1 MPNIANAT
9 RMELTRLKNQLATTR
24 KGHRLLKD
32 KQDEMMRQ
40 FLSLVGTY
48 KNLRKLVEDKWLET
62 LKKYD
67 YAKAYHY
74 EAELQEKFL
83 VPATTLEL
91 SYKRES
97 VMSVLVPKI
106 EIKEVV
112 KPNITYSFH
121 GTHPILDDIVLSLAN
136 NLSHLIELA
145 AMDKKV
151 RILITEIEKTK
162 RRVNAIEHIL
172 IPEIIADIKVVRM
185 KINEAELSNTIRIM
199 KSKDLILKKQLKQNE
214 TNDVKNK

>member
-9 RMELTRLKNQLATTR
+9 RMELTRLKNQLTTTK
-24 KGHRLLKD
+24 KGHHLLKD

-40 FLSLVGTY
+40 FLSLVEQY
-48 KNLRKLVEDKWLET
+48 KVLRTLVEDKWLDA

-67 YAKAYHY
+67 GAKAYHY
-74 EAELQEKFL
+74 EAELKEKFL

-91 SYKRES
+91 RYDKAS
-97 VMSVLVPKI
+97 VMSVTVPKI

-112 KPNITYSFH
+112 DPKITYSFH
-121 GTHPILDDIVLSLAN
+121 GTHPILDDIVFNLAT
-136 NLSHLIELA
+136 NLNKLIELA

-151 RILITEIEKTK
+151 RILINEIEKTK

-199 KSKDLILKKQLKQNE
+199 KSKELILKKQVSPK
-214 TNDVKNK
+214 D

>member
-40 FLSLVGTY
+40 FLSMIENY
-48 KNLRKLVEDKWLET
+48 KVLRQLVESKWLKALDT
-62 LKKYD
+62 YD

-74 EAELQEKFL
+74 EAELKEKFL
-83 VPATTLEL
+83 VPATSLEL
-91 SYKRES
+91 KYSKS
-97 VMSVLVPKI
+97 TVMTVAVP
-106 EIKEVV
+106 EIQVSQKVDP
-112 KPNITYSFH
+112 KITYSFH
-121 GTHPILDDIVLSLAN
+121 GTNPVLDEVVVTLAS
-136 NLSHLIELA
+136 NLNDLIALA
-145 AMDKKV
+145 AMDKRI
-151 RILITEIEKTK
+151 RILIREIEKTK

-172 IPEIIADIKVVRM
+172 IPEIIDDIKVVRM

-199 KSKDLILKKQLKQNE
+199 KSKDLILKKLTK
-214 TNDVKNK
+214 ND

>member
-40 FLSLVGTY
+40 FLNLVEQY
-48 KNLRKLVEDKWLET
+48 KVLRTLVEDKWLDA
-62 LKKYD
+62 LDKYD
-67 YAKAYHY
+67 SAKAFHY
-74 EAELQEKFL
+74 ESELREKFL

-91 SYKRES
+91 EYKKES
-97 VMSVLVPKI
+97 VMSVTVPKI
-106 EIKEVV
+106 EIKETI
-112 KPNITYSFH
+112 KPQITYSFH
-121 GTHPILDDIVLSLAN
+121 GTHPILDDIVLNLAS
-136 NLSHLIELA
+136 NLNKFIELA
-145 AMDKKV
+145 AMDKRV
-151 RILITEIEKTK
+151 RILIREIEKTK

-172 IPEIIADIKVVRM
+172 IPEIMEDIKVVRM

-199 KSKDLILKKQLKQNE
+199 KSKDLILKKQLDSQK
-214 TNDVKNK
+214 